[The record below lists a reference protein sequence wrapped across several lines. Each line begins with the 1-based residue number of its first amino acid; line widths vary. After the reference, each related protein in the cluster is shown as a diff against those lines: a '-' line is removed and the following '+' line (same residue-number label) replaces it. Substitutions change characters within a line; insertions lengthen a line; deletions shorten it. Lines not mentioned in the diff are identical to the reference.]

1 MNKKNGINRP
11 SVKNKEIIFF
21 PKKSVKKKK
30 RKTKKN

>member
-21 PKKSVKKKK
+21 PKKKCKEKKKK
-30 RKTKKN
+30 N